1 MGTLDDTHFPW
12 VHEGILGDRAHPE
25 PPDHRAWRA
34 GNELIVKYETDQP
47 AGLLTVDQS
56 RPDAGDA
63 SVRIVYTDH
72 LAMPG
77 VIRLAKD
84 SPTGRYVI
92 WLAAAPVDWNLTR
105 TFWAFARDFDKA
117 PERDPVFLDL
127 ASHVR
132 LQDKPVIE
140 SQRPWLIPPFWTR
153 MELPVGPGDL
163 PLMEYQ
169 KWLEDLGIVTAI

>member
-1 MGTLDDTHFPW
+1 MSDRSGDDTR
-12 VHEGILGDRAHPE
+12 DTRA
-25 PPDHRAWRA
+25 
-34 GNELIVKYETDQP
+34 
-47 AGLLTVDQS
+47 
-56 RPDAGDA
+56 
-63 SVRIVYTDH
+63 
-72 LAMPG
+72 
-77 VIRLAKD
+77 D
-84 SPTGRYVI
+84 S
-92 WLAAAPVDWNLTR
+92 LEA
-105 TFWAFARDFDKA
+105 FDKA